1 MKKILYKHN
10 QLSKAELVYLKHQ
23 ELNKRRDE
31 HGGIFN
37 VVQSAAARYNSNPEQ
52 VNKEQGLTSSTS

>member
-1 MKKILYKHN
+1 MKKILFKHKK
-10 QLSKAELVYLKHQ
+10 LSKAELVYLKQQ

-37 VVQSAAARYNSNPEQ
+37 VVQNAAAHYQSNPAQ
-52 VNKEQGLTSSTS
+52 VNKEQGLVSSS

>member
-1 MKKILYKHN
+1 MKKILYKRKK
-10 QLSKAELVYLKHQ
+10 LSKAELVYLKQQ

-37 VVQSAAARYNSNPEQ
+37 VVQNAAVRYQSNPEL
-52 VNKEQGLTSSTS
+52 VNKEQGLSSSA